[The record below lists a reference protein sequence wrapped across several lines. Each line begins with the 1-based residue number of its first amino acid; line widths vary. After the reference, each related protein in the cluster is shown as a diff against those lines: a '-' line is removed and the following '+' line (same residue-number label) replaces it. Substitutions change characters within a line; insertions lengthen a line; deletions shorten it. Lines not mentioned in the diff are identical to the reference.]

1 MNKSDLYLIV
11 GNLFLAQHLRNK
23 PLTLL
28 ALFAFYMIL
37 YFVNLGT
44 EAILK

>member
-1 MNKSDLYLIV
+1 MSKSDLYLIV

-28 ALFAFYMIL
+28 AISVFYMIM
-37 YFVNLGT
+37 YCVNLGT
-44 EAILK
+44 EVILK

>member
-1 MNKSDLYLIV
+1 MSKSDLYLIV

-28 ALFAFYMIL
+28 AIFAFYMIM
-37 YFVNLGT
+37 YCVNLGT
-44 EAILK
+44 EVILK